1 LVTSEGIEHFGD
13 SYEHYEKSKAIIDFV
28 DKVYD
33 ITKHTEDSKLK
44 EIDMTDK
51 NYVGYYSSLLML
63 EERNHKYEYV
73 MVLNARIKHCIPI
86 YTHFLSKAIIEK
98 AINHERKI
106 DIKFTHYPLP
116 LTYDIKDERLVG
128 NKYAVVFFLSAALA
142 IMPVNYIY
150 LLVTE
155 RVNNSK
161 HLMRISGLNIA
172 SYWIVNY
179 IFEIVKYYSTGG
191 ICFLLL
197 YVFKFYKNY
206 FYIFYITLGPGLI
219 SLTYIMSFFLDESS
233 AQNVVLVVNFII
245 GNVGAIII
253 IVIRTV
259 ESVKNI
265 GKVLEYIFAIIPSF
279 CFDFSLNLLLNTIG
293 IYFIDYP
300 DEWLSFEPNV
310 IIEKFNLLLSMIIF
324 SSIECVLYTILLF
337 VVESR
342 SYHFKKPTNIKLISD
357 IKDSGVIEE
366 IKNCNKNN
374 NINGDNDNEII
385 NNINDK
391 NQNGNYIL
399 RINNLKKIFKD
410 TFCCKS
416 KNKDIIAIK
425 NLNFGIKKG
434 ECFGILGLNGAGKT
448 TTFKCITQEL
458 SQDNGCIF
466 INEENIVGNFKKL
479 NEIVGYCPQFGAIF
493 ENLTVYENLEFYSR
507 IKGIKK
513 DKIDALVNAMIKEM
527 SLDEFKNKES
537 RKLSGGNKRKLSVAI
552 SMIGNPPILLLDEPS
567 SGIDPEARRFMWSII
582 HKMSTKGE
590 KSSTIIS
597 THSMDEAETLCKRIG
612 IMVNG
617 EFVCIGKTNDIKEK
631 YGYGYEINI
640 RIKPIDDNLKEE
652 ILKKNNFDN
661 NFLVTEREIEV
672 VLNKIGKKNYL
683 EELKDGRLGERI
695 KKEMY
700 LKGSINICALL
711 NWIFWVDNAFKF
723 IQKGKNYFEEI
734 ILVEHFENSF
744 LFKLKR
750 GKDTK
755 SIGFFFGLFEE
766 NKEEC
771 HVSEYSIQLTSL
783 EQIFNKFTIGQNK
796 IIDVNEEDS
805 FYEENKN
812 IVIDDIFLNNL

>member
-1 LVTSEGIEHFGD
+1 
-13 SYEHYEKSKAIIDFV
+13 
-28 DKVYD
+28 
-33 ITKHTEDSKLK
+33 
-44 EIDMTDK
+44 M
-51 NYVGYYSSLLML
+51 
-63 EERNHKYEYV
+63 
-73 MVLNARIKHCIPI
+73 
-86 YTHFLSKAIIEK
+86 
-98 AINHERKI
+98 
-106 DIKFTHYPLP
+106 
-116 LTYDIKDERLVG
+116 
-128 NKYAVVFFLSAALA
+128 
-142 IMPVNYIY
+142 
-150 LLVTE
+150 
-155 RVNNSK
+155 
-161 HLMRISGLNIA
+161 
-172 SYWIVNY
+172 
-179 IFEIVKYYSTGG
+179 
-191 ICFLLL
+191 
-197 YVFKFYKNY
+197 
-206 FYIFYITLGPGLI
+206 
-219 SLTYIMSFFLDESS
+219 
-233 AQNVVLVVNFII
+233 
-245 GNVGAIII
+245 
-253 IVIRTV
+253 
-259 ESVKNI
+259 
-265 GKVLEYIFAIIPSF
+265 
-279 CFDFSLNLLLNTIG
+279 
-293 IYFIDYP
+293 
-300 DEWLSFEPNV
+300 
-310 IIEKFNLLLSMIIF
+310 
-324 SSIECVLYTILLF
+324 
-337 VVESR
+337 
-342 SYHFKKPTNIKLISD
+342 
-357 IKDSGVIEE
+357 
-366 IKNCNKNN
+366 
-374 NINGDNDNEII
+374 
-385 NNINDK
+385 
-391 NQNGNYIL
+391 
-399 RINNLKKIFKD
+399 
-410 TFCCKS
+410 
-416 KNKDIIAIK
+416 
-425 NLNFGIKKG
+425 
-434 ECFGILGLNGAGKT
+434 
-448 TTFKCITQEL
+448 
-458 SQDNGCIF
+458 
-466 INEENIVGNFKKL
+466 
-479 NEIVGYCPQFGAIF
+479 
-493 ENLTVYENLEFYSR
+493 EFYAR